1 MRVKSWKLRVL
12 AVALN
17 SKLGTRNSKP
27 MQNKLEIFKKAPD
40 LLDEPEVQELLD
52 YCERL
57 EDELIDLKFEK
68 EKSKE
73 LIMLDMIK
81 EVIKGC
87 NAIEK
92 EQLEHERFG
101 YEAPNYQATISNLK
115 SYILEICR
123 INKIYL

>member
-1 MRVKSWKLRVL
+1 
-12 AVALN
+12 
-17 SKLGTRNSKP
+17 

-57 EDELIDLKFEK
+57 EDELVDLKFDK

-87 NAIEK
+87 NAIQK

>member
-1 MRVKSWKLRVL
+1 MK
-12 AVALN
+12 
-17 SKLGTRNSKP
+17 
-27 MQNKLEIFKKAPD
+27 NKLEIFKKAPD

-57 EDELIDLKFEK
+57 EDDLVDLKFEK

-115 SYILEICR
+115 SYIVEICR

>member
-1 MRVKSWKLRVL
+1 MK
-12 AVALN
+12 
-17 SKLGTRNSKP
+17 
-27 MQNKLEIFKKAPD
+27 NKLEIFKKAPD

-57 EDELIDLKFEK
+57 EDELVDLKFDK

>member
-1 MRVKSWKLRVL
+1 MK
-12 AVALN
+12 
-17 SKLGTRNSKP
+17 
-27 MQNKLEIFKKAPD
+27 NKLEIFKKAPD

-57 EDELIDLKFEK
+57 EDELVDLKFDK

-115 SYILEICR
+115 SYILEICK

>member
-1 MRVKSWKLRVL
+1 LKVESCELL
-12 AVALN
+12 QQLE
-17 SKLGTRNSKP
+17 TRNSKLEILK
-27 MQNKLEIFKKAPD
+27 MKNKQNIFKKAQY
-40 LLDEPEVQELLD
+40 LLDEPEVQELLE

-57 EDELIDLKFEK
+57 EDELVDLKFEK

-87 NAIEK
+87 KAIEK